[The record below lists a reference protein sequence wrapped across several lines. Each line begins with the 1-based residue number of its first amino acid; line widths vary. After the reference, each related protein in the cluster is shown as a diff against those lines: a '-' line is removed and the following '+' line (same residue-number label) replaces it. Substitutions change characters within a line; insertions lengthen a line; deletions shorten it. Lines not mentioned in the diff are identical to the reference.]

1 MEIELDVVLGGLF
14 LIALFVALMVK
25 CFRSDHD

>member
-1 MEIELDVVLGGLF
+1 MDVEIDVILGGLA

-25 CFRSDHD
+25 CFRSDRD